1 MTQKKKNSLS
11 KILAIPVGIIMLALA
26 IILEK
31 FVPQSGILDFFIGM
45 LVGMSIVFNIYYIY
59 IKARRS

>member
-1 MTQKKKNSLS
+1 MAQKKKSSLI
-11 KILAIPVGIIMLALA
+11 KILAIPVGIIMLATA

-31 FVPQSGILDFFIGM
+31 FAPQNGILDFFIGM

>member
-45 LVGMSIVFNIYYIY
+45 LLGMSIVFNIYYIY